1 MVRLDNV
8 IFIPVHSIGSCISIK
23 RYEFFLR
30 SWRGGPAEQA
40 ALVFVSVSTLWL
52 TNPSG
57 LTAKILI
64 FA

>member
-1 MVRLDNV
+1 MVRLGNA
-8 IFIPVHSIGSCISIK
+8 IFIPADSIGSCIWIK

-30 SWRGGPAEQA
+30 SWSGGPAEPA
-40 ALVFVSVSTLWL
+40 DLVFISISRLWL